1 MEGSK
6 LPFYNNEAWIGLNKC
21 LGRLTRTFSFSRL
34 SNLKIENLWTM
45 DKYKLTS
52 WLGNL
57 RGTYFTSQ
65 LGQFVDI
72 DEKSCEA
79 WQDGEP

>member
-1 MEGSK
+1 
-6 LPFYNNEAWIGLNKC
+6 
-21 LGRLTRTFSFSRL
+21 
-34 SNLKIENLWTM
+34 M